1 MKINKDHIDEAMY
14 RYPSTPIRTHASTHA
29 THIHRVIFKE
39 QPEPFLTVKHV
50 GPPER
55 SMTIVGGFRHLK
67 RSPYDL
73 SAQKMGT
80 NLIKRST
87 VLRDSKL
94 LKY

>member
-1 MKINKDHIDEAMY
+1 MKQCTDIHPRPYALTQARTQHIY
-14 RYPSTPIRTHASTHA
+14 T
-29 THIHRVIFKE
+29 VIFKE

-73 SAQKMGT
+73 SVQKMGT